1 MWLYIL
7 IVYISVFCR
16 NNVPIVL
23 EDENDE
29 EERKEM
35 MEKEE
40 NGQTQ
45 SGLNDKYVAVW
56 PQILLQYILTRATI
70 IPISLQFE

>member
-1 MWLYIL
+1 MNYEYIYIF
-7 IVYISVFCR
+7 IVHISVFCR

-45 SGLNDKYVAVW
+45 SGLNDKYVAV
-56 PQILLQYILTRATI
+56 
-70 IPISLQFE
+70 